1 MKYEKLFENAVM
13 KVESSEI
20 DNLERVAKRALGR
33 KEFNALSSDD
43 KAGALAYIAWN
54 KDEVE
59 RDPYWF
65 KTFVEKRDFYAYD
78 GIDNIVDLAA
88 EWLDYSEELNLEEN
102 ERYYR
107 PENKSFDYEEYALD
121 WMSYINAVYI
131 EYDGFKGIVW
141 RRI

>member
-13 KVESSEI
+13 KVEDSAI
-20 DNLERVAKRALGR
+20 DNLERVAK
-33 KEFNALSSDD
+33 NALSDKAFDALSCDD

-65 KTFVEKRDFYAYD
+65 KEFVEKRDFYAYD
-78 GIDNIVDLAA
+78 GVNNIVDLAA
-88 EWLDYSEELNLEEN
+88 EWLDYSEEMNLEEN
-102 ERYYR
+102 ERYFN
-107 PENKSFDYEEYALD
+107 PENKTFDYEEYAFD
-121 WMSYINAVYI
+121 WMNYINAVYV